1 MVKIFF
7 VFLRLGLTSF
17 GGPVAHLAFFRTEF
31 VERRQWISEK
41 DYADLVAL
49 CQFLPG
55 PASSQVGLAVGY
67 YQRSYAGALAAWFG
81 FTLPSALLMMM
92 FAIGINQYQIPLG
105 ALQGLKLVAI
115 AVVAQ
120 AIWAM
125 GRSFCGGLW
134 TLLIALGVT
143 LILVLFPSLLV
154 QFAVILVAAIVGVL
168 LFTDKSTSVLTKQP
182 EEAKGTTRESVKAKP
197 STILMLLVFLGLLV
211 AMPILAA
218 SSGHEEI
225 ILFDIFYRVGSTV
238 FGGGHVV
245 LPMLQAELAPN
256 GLVAADQFLAG
267 YGAAQAVPGP
277 LFTFAA
283 FLGSATPL
291 IDNPWL
297 GGLLCLVAIF
307 LPSFLMVLACLPYW
321 EVLRHYSPIQSA
333 LVGINAAVVGILAAT
348 FIKPL
353 VLTTVSSVF
362 DVAFVVIVFVALQRY
377 KLPPWLLVIVGAL
390 VGTLFTN

>member
-92 FAIGINQYQIPLG
+92 FAIGVNQYQIPAG
-105 ALQGLKLVAI
+105 VLQGLKLVAI

-125 GRSFCGGLW
+125 GCSFCRSRW

-143 LILVLFPSLLV
+143 LTLILFPGLFV
-154 QFAVILVAAIVGVL
+154 QFAVILVAAVVGLL
-168 LFTDKSTSVLTKQP
+168 LFMDRSTSAVTKP
-182 EEAKGTTRESVKAKP
+182 VKGVKDSFKAKP
-197 STILMLLVFLGLLV
+197 SAILMLLVFVGFLV

-225 ILFDIFYRVGSTV
+225 ILFDIFYRVGSSV

-245 LPMLQAELAPN
+245 LPMLQAELTPK
-256 GLVAADQFLAG
+256 GIVATDQFLAG

-291 IDNPWL
+291 IDNAWL

-307 LPSFLMVLACLPYW
+307 LPSFLMVFACLPYW

-362 DVAFVVIVFVALQRY
+362 DVALVVIIFVALQRY
-377 KLPPWLLVIVGAL
+377 KLPPWLLVVAVAVFGA
-390 VGTLFTN
+390 VFTS